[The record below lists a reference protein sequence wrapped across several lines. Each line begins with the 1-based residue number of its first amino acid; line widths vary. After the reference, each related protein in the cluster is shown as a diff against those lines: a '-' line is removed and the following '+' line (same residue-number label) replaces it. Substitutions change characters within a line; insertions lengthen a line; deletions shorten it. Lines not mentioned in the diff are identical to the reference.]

1 MSHLEVTDLRV
12 AFGRR
17 QKPALRGVSFTL
29 DERERLGIIGQSGSG
44 KSVTALAIMGLL
56 PAHAHV
62 TAASGSTAASCW
74 ACPRTAGASC
84 AATAWPWSSR
94 SR

>member
-1 MSHLEVTDLRV
+1 MTEPLLSVEDLRV

-56 PAHAHV
+56 PAPR
-62 TAASGSTAASCW
+62 TSPAASGSTAASSWGSPSTRC
-74 ACPRTAGASC
+74 ADSGATRC
-84 AATAWPWSSR
+84 R
-94 SR
+94 